1 MHNETLNHIS
11 RRIVRQAEALGAD
24 LAGIAAVKDVK
35 HSPSH
40 RISPRMPRFEGVGT
54 KPVDGQPPGI
64 VQWPQGANSAV
75 VIAIAHPVDRPELD
89 WWVTGASSGNT
100 EGNRRL
106 MAVVEKLADWL
117 VQEMSIRSFKLP
129 YHVEHGG
136 IYMKDAA
143 VLAGLGCIGRNNLL
157 ISPQY
162 GTRLRLRVMLI
173 DADLPATGPV
183 DFDPCADCSG
193 PCRKACPQKAF
204 DRPRYSAEAYG
215 QSELPGRSGVFDRWA
230 CNRQMEQDNADY
242 ETVTLA
248 GEPAPARRVRYCRRC
263 ELTCPAGRPLRAK

>member
-11 RRIVRQAEALGAD
+11 HRMVRQAEALGAD

-106 MAVVEKLADWL
+106 MAVVDKL
-117 VQEMSIRSFKLP
+117 
-129 YHVEHGG
+129 
-136 IYMKDAA
+136 A
-143 VLAGLGCIGRNNLL
+143 VLAALGCIGRNNLL